1 MEMIIMIGLQGS
13 GKSEYVKQHLFDY
26 ERVNLD
32 TLHTRTKEQ
41 KLLNECFEN
50 GRDIVIDN
58 TNPTKEARAKYI
70 TQAKEHGYKVTG
82 YYMQS
87 VLKDCIERNSL
98 RDGKAKVPAHVIA
111 HLSKIMEL
119 PEYQEGFDELYYI
132 ANDGNVFERKEWM
145 EK

>member
-13 GKSEYVKQHLFDY
+13 GKSEYVKQYLSGY
-26 ERVNLD
+26 ERINLD
-32 TLHTRTKEQ
+32 TLHTRAKEQ

-70 TQAKEHGYKVTG
+70 AQAKEHGYKVIG

-87 VLKDCIERNSL
+87 VVKDCIERNNM
-98 RDGKAKVPAHVIA
+98 REGKAKVPSHVIA

-119 PEYQEGFDELYYI
+119 PEYAEGFDELYYI
-132 ANDGNVFERKEWM
+132 SNDGNAFERKEWLD
-145 EK
+145 E